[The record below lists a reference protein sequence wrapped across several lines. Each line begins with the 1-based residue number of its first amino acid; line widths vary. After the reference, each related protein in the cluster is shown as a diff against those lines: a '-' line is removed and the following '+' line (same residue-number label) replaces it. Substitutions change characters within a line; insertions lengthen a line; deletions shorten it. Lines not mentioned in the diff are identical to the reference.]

1 MWNTC
6 LIILFIGINYSEEKK
21 IVCNLIFQFFP
32 CNHQSKF
39 SKSNVKKI
47 KFHLIPVF
55 CLTLLVYDIYCLR
68 QMLKQFLL
76 LYNVHEYFT
85 KYCFVCLLQNN
96 SPEHCEVTLF
106 LTVLTAI
113 QGQLTPFENYTLPNS
128 SCFYSGLKTQ
138 LNPELCT
145 ACRFREKST
154 KVVTEV

>member
-1 MWNTC
+1 MSVIFLFFNSFPA
-6 LIILFIGINYSEEKK
+6 IINQNFQ
-21 IVCNLIFQFFP
+21 NLIP
-32 CNHQSKF
+32 
-39 SKSNVKKI
+39 NVKKNKVPPYI
-47 KFHLIPVF
+47 VF

-96 SPEHCEVTLF
+96 SPEHCGVTLF
-106 LTVLTAI
+106 LTVRTAI

-128 SCFYSGLKTQ
+128 SCFYSGLKKQ

-145 ACRFREKST
+145 ACSFREKGT